1 MAKIELPKKFVSK
14 YPHKFAAGKKLYL
27 RGKRILPKPIT
38 GKESLPDLIDNA
50 FLAYNGARMRAAH
63 DFVLHGV
70 LAMPS
75 LFRQIVGPRI
85 PVTLGTESPCHS
97 CTRLSHRCMPG
108 CE

>member
-50 FLAYNGARMRAAH
+50 FLAYNGARMQEGARLFTEKMLANDGVTIGMSLAGALTPAGLGAAA
-63 DFVLHGV
+63 V
-70 LAMPS
+70 
-75 LFRQIVGPRI
+75 I
-85 PVTLGTESPCHS
+85 PLI
-97 CTRLSHRCMPG
+97 
-108 CE
+108 